1 MNAIENTI
9 HAALISVT
17 GVGFIGLVT
26 HIITMAVHF
35 GR

>member
-9 HAALISVT
+9 HGLLLSVT
-17 GVGFIGLVT
+17 GVGFVGLVVQV
-26 HIITMAVHF
+26 IIFTIRF

>member
-1 MNAIENTI
+1 MDYIENTI
-9 HAALISVT
+9 HGLLLSVT